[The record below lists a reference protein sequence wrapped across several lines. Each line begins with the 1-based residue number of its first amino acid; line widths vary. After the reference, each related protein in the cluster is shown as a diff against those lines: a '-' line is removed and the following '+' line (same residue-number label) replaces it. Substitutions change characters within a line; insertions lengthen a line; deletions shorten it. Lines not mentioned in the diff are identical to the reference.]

1 MSKYTEQ
8 SKKYSIKYRSTNYDT
23 ILLKIKKDAEISRD
37 EIKSM
42 ADLAGES
49 VNSYVLEAIK
59 RRIEEEQWLF
69 DIIKR

>member
-59 RRIEEEQWLF
+59 RRIEEEQ
-69 DIIKR
+69 

>member
-49 VNSYVLEAIK
+49 LNSYVLEAVR
-59 RRIEEEQWLF
+59 RRIEEEQ
-69 DIIKR
+69 

>member
-8 SKKYSIKYRSTNYDT
+8 SKRYSIKYRSTNYDT

-59 RRIEEEQWLF
+59 RRIEEEQ
-69 DIIKR
+69 

>member
-1 MSKYTEQ
+1 MSKYTEK

-23 ILLKIKKDAEISRD
+23 ILLKIKKDAEISRN

-49 VNSYVLEAIK
+49 LNSYVLEAV
-59 RRIEEEQWLF
+59 RRRMEEEQ
-69 DIIKR
+69 